1 MPSVIIFVVA
11 IYAAMKN
18 NSVIS
23 YPLSQFYPFGS
34 IAADNNLPANDDGF
48 TSSIPISVPFPFFG
62 SSYSSVYMRNYDM
75 YTTILNI
82 QSNKMSITMVT

>member
-18 NSVIS
+18 NFVIG

-34 IAADNNLPANDDGF
+34 IAADNNLPANDDDF
-48 TSSIPISVPFPFFG
+48 TSSISISVPFPFFG
-62 SSYSSVYMRNYDM
+62 SSYSSIYVIM
-75 YTTILNI
+75 Y
-82 QSNKMSITMVT
+82 KKC